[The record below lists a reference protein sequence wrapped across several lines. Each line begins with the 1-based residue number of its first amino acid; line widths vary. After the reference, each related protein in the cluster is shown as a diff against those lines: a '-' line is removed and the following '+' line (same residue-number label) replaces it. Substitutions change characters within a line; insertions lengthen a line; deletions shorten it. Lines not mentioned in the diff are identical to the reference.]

1 MKGKIGGIATGII
14 ITLIIIIGL
23 ACTERIPAGYVGVV
37 YNMNGGVEE
46 KVLTQGW
53 KFVSPTKKVTEYSIA
68 LEPSFMTADKEG
80 DSSEDES
87 FEIPTKEGAS
97 LETDVAFSYS
107 FELEQVPATFTRFRG
122 QNGKEILKSFIKP
135 KMQAWIKEITPEF
148 TMMEIVSTKRGAVNA
163 ALTERLAKRF
173 KVYGIVIDNIALA
186 DVRPDE
192 KTSQAIDEKI
202 QAQEA
207 LEKSKVDAEKAKVEA
222 NKDREI
228 AEINAEKARIEAQG
242 VADAKLIQANAEA
255 ESNKKIAESL
265 TPQLIELRRV
275 EAEHQKA
282 ESIGNWRPSVIGGNS
297 MPMIDMNNIATEGE

>member
-14 ITLIIIIGL
+14 IALVIIIGL
-23 ACTERIPAGYVGVV
+23 TCTERIPAGYVGVV

-46 KVLTQGW
+46 EVLTQGW

-68 LEPSFMTADKEG
+68 LEPSFMTADKQG
-80 DSSEDES
+80 DSPKDES

-97 LETDVAFSYS
+97 LDADVAFSYS
-107 FELEQVPATFTRFRG
+107 FELEQVPTTFTRFRG
-122 QNGKEILKSFIKP
+122 QDGKEILKSFIKP

-148 TMMEIVSTKRGAVNA
+148 TMMEIVSTKRGAVNI

-173 KVYGIVIDNIALA
+173 KNYGITIDNIALA

-222 NKDREI
+222 NKDKEI

-297 MPMIDMNNIATEGE
+297 MPMIDMNNIATEEE

>member
-1 MKGKIGGIATGII
+1 MIAQV
-14 ITLIIIIGL
+14 LMEL
-23 ACTERIPAGYVGVV
+23 HPA
-37 YNMNGGVEE
+37 
-46 KVLTQGW
+46 
-53 KFVSPTKKVTEYSIA
+53 
-68 LEPSFMTADKEG
+68 
-80 DSSEDES
+80 
-87 FEIPTKEGAS
+87 AS
-97 LETDVAFSYS
+97 T
-107 FELEQVPATFTRFRG
+107 
-122 QNGKEILKSFIKP
+122 
-135 KMQAWIKEITPEF
+135 
-148 TMMEIVSTKRGAVNA
+148 
-163 ALTERLAKRF
+163 ALTEKLAERF
-173 KVYGIVIDNIALA
+173 KNYGITIDNIALA

-242 VADAKLIQANAEA
+242 VAGAKLIQANAEA

-275 EAEHQKA
+275 EAERQKA

-297 MPMIDMNNIATEGE
+297 MPMIDRRRLFPYVEFES

>member
-14 ITLIIIIGL
+14 IALIIIIGL
-23 ACTERIPAGYVGVV
+23 ACAERIPAGYVGVV

-46 KVLTQGW
+46 EVLTQGW
-53 KFVSPTKKVTEYSIA
+53 KFVSPTKKVTKYSIA
-68 LEPSFMTADKEG
+68 LEPSFMTADKQG
-80 DSSEDES
+80 DSPDDES

-97 LETDVAFSYS
+97 LDADVAFSYS
-107 FELEQVPATFTRFRG
+107 FELEQVPATFARFRG
-122 QNGKEILKSFIKP
+122 QDGKEILKSFIKP

-148 TMMEIVSTKRGAVNA
+148 TMMEIVSTKRGIVNT
-163 ALTERLAKRF
+163 ALTEKLAERF
-173 KVYGIVIDNIALA
+173 KKYGITIDNIALA

-222 NKDREI
+222 NKDKEI

-265 TPQLIELRRV
+265 TLQLIELRRV
-275 EAEHQKA
+275 EAEHQEA
-282 ESIGNWRPSVIGGNS
+282 ISIGNWRPSVIGGNS
-297 MPMIDMNNIATEGE
+297 LPMIDMNNIATEGE